1 MTRRGFLFSLI
12 CWYLG
17 DKNRREDF
25 FNKLKD
31 AASLA
36 DNKFKEL
43 LEKENE
49 NKRTDRVKDKTND
62 YKIWFNSYGTWNFSY
77 KLNNEWYY

>member
-17 DKNRREDF
+17 DKNRREDL

-36 DNKFKEL
+36 DNKLKEL
-43 LEKENE
+43 LEKEN
-49 NKRTDRVKDKTND
+49 KRIDRVKDKTND
-62 YKIWFNSYGTWNFSY
+62 CKI
-77 KLNNEWYY
+77 

>member
-17 DKNRREDF
+17 DKNRREYF

-62 YKIWFNSYGTWNFSY
+62 YKI
-77 KLNNEWYY
+77 

>member
-1 MTRRGFLFSLI
+1 MLVRGEVPVIKVSFFDS
-12 CWYLG
+12 
-17 DKNRREDF
+17 REDF

-62 YKIWFNSYGTWNFSY
+62 YKI
-77 KLNNEWYY
+77 